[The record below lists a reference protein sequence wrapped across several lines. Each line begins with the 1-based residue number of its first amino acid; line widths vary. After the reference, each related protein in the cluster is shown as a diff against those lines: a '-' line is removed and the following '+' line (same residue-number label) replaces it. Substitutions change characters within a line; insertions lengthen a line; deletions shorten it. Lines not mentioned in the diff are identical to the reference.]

1 MLFKMGV
8 MQKSPKSMETSLYN
22 VYKNAYDTL
31 ADLGVK
37 MNHHE
42 SSLELQLW
50 NERTWYENLARTIGT
65 KQRREISTVH
75 HHVFVW
81 DIRI

>member
-1 MLFKMGV
+1 MKARNAVQNGSDAKM
-8 MQKSPKSMETSLYN
+8 ERSLYN